1 MPPLIIFFCLLE
13 ESGSVK
19 VVAEA
24 EEIKAETITEKEK
37 EEVKKSEQPV
47 SRQKTV
53 QDWINQ
59 PYESHLKPLE
69 DPSVILTSPQFPRK
83 KYTESKRAIW

>member
-24 EEIKAETITEKEK
+24 EEIKVETITEK

-47 SRQKTV
+47 SRQKAV

-83 KYTESKRAIW
+83 KYIESKGAIL

>member
-24 EEIKAETITEKEK
+24 EEIKVETITEK

-47 SRQKTV
+47 SRQKAV

-83 KYTESKRAIW
+83 KYIESKGAIW

>member
-24 EEIKAETITEKEK
+24 EEIKAETITEKE
-37 EEVKKSEQPV
+37 ELKKSEQPV
-47 SRQKTV
+47 SKQKRV

>member
-24 EEIKAETITEKEK
+24 EEIKVETITEK

-83 KYTESKRAIW
+83 KYTESKRVIW